1 MIAQGLI
8 ILFSLVSFFLSL
20 WIVIPAPIFSLLPL
34 SVGAPEI
41 SHWLILTNAIAAFL
55 ALARL
60 KSLPIF
66 IGMLFALSLSLL
78 PAVQFPATAQQAET
92 EMRSRLG
99 EIPVLPNFRF
109 SPFNLLDAFRGIP
122 RSQVRRTLNIPVANP
137 DNVPLTMN
145 VYRPIQTGKNPA
157 IVMIYGGAWR
167 SGTPNANEQFSQYIA
182 AQGYTV
188 LAIDYRHAPQYK
200 FPTQIE
206 DIKTALKFIQ
216 QHADEYEVNLDRT
229 AIMGRSAGGHLAML
243 TAYAMASPHGYV
255 TDAFPFR
262 AVVGYYSPVDLTE
275 GYNNPPFPDP
285 INSQEV
291 LRNFI
296 GGIPQEFSDLYRQAS
311 PYQVVRS
318 HLPPTLLIYGGSDHI
333 VQSKFGRNL
342 YEKLNQNG
350 NTAVFIEI
358 PWAEH
363 AFDAVFN
370 GMSNQLAL
378 YHTERFLAA
387 TLK

>member
-1 MIAQGLI
+1 MIVQILI
-8 ILFSLVSFFLSL
+8 LLFSFVSFFLSL

-41 SHWLILTNAIAAFL
+41 SHWLILTNTIAALL
-55 ALARL
+55 ALFRL

-66 IGMLFALSLSLL
+66 IGMVVALSLSLL
-78 PAVQFPATAQQAET
+78 PAAQFPATAQRAST
-92 EMRSRLG
+92 AMKASLG
-99 EIPVLPNFRF
+99 EIAVSPNFR
-109 SPFNLLDAFRGIP
+109 SAPFVLLDAFRGIP
-122 RSQVRRTLNIPVANP
+122 KSEIRRTLNIPVANP

-145 VYRPIQTGKNPA
+145 VYRPMQPGKNPA

-167 SGTPNANEQFSQYIA
+167 TGSPNANEQFSQYIA

-188 LAIDYRHAPQYK
+188 LTIDYRHAPQYK

-206 DIKTALKFIQ
+206 DIKTGLKFIQ
-216 QHADEYEVNLDRT
+216 QHADEYEVQIDRM

-243 TAYAMASPHGYV
+243 TAYAI
-255 TDAFPFR
+255 DAFPFR
-262 AVVGYYSPVDLTE
+262 SVVSYYSPVDLTE

-285 INSQEV
+285 INSREV
-291 LRNFI
+291 LRAFL
-296 GGIPQEFSDLYRQAS
+296 GGTPVELSDLYRQAS
-311 PYQVVRS
+311 PYQKVRS
-318 HLPPTLLIYGGSDHI
+318 NLPPTLLIYGGQDHI
-333 VQSKFGRNL
+333 VQSKFGRSL
-342 YEKLNQNG
+342 YEKLNRNG
-350 NTAVFIEI
+350 NTAVFIDI

-370 GMSNQLAL
+370 GMSNQLSL
-378 YHTERFLAA
+378 YYTERFLAS

>member
-1 MIAQGLI
+1 MIVQILI
-8 ILFSLVSFFLSL
+8 ILFSLVSFFVSL
-20 WIVIPAPIFSLLPL
+20 WVVVPAPIFSLLPL

-41 SHWLILTNAIAAFL
+41 SYWLIVTNTIAALL
-55 ALARL
+55 ALFRL
-60 KSLPIF
+60 KFLPIL

-78 PAVQFPATAQQAET
+78 PAAQFPATAQRAT
-92 EMRSRLG
+92 TAMKSSLG
-99 EIPVLPNFRF
+99 DIRVLPSFRPA
-109 SPFNLLDAFRGIP
+109 PFVLLDAFRGIP
-122 RSQVRRTLNIPVANP
+122 NPEVRHTLNIPVANP

-145 VYRPIQTGKNPA
+145 VYRPMQAGTNPA

-167 SGTPNANEQFSQYIA
+167 TGTPNANEQFSQYIA

-206 DIKTALKFIQ
+206 DIKTAMKFIQ
-216 QHADEYEVNLDRT
+216 QHADEYEVNLDRM

-243 TAYAMASPHGYV
+243 TAYAI
-255 TDAFPFR
+255 DAFPFR
-262 AVVGYYSPVDLTE
+262 AVVNYYSPVELTE

-285 INSQEV
+285 INSREV
-291 LRNFI
+291 LRAFL
-296 GGIPQEFSDLYRQAS
+296 GGTPVELSDLYRQAS
-311 PYQVVRS
+311 PYQKVRS
-318 HLPPTLLIYGGSDHI
+318 NLPPTLLIYGSRDHI
-333 VQSKFGRNL
+333 VQSKFGRSL
-342 YEKLNQNG
+342 SEKLVQNS

-370 GMSNQLAL
+370 GVSNQLSL
-378 YHTERFLAA
+378 YYTERFLASM
-387 TLK
+387 LK